1 MRASPSFLCASR
13 LVPAAALAVVAIALA
28 LPWARVPAI
37 TMLCFGLAAL
47 GLTVLMRA
55 GQVSFGHAMYAAIGG
70 YTAAFLARRFPG
82 ADALALLA
90 AGVLASVVCGAV
102 ASAFLSRYR
111 GIFFG
116 MLNLGISMVLV
127 SLIGKLYAYT
137 GGTDGLRF
145 ERPPFLGMQL
155 ARGDFEIAML
165 LLVTLLAGVAAWL
178 VQRYFESAAGQL
190 LRAIKTNETRLEYIG
205 VSARGVLVQGYV
217 VSAALVGLSGVLLAL
232 VQGLVTPESGHWLR
246 SGEFVFI
253 AILGGSASAL
263 GAFLGAA
270 VFEAIKLLAAA
281 YFTNAWQILLGG
293 TLIAAIFFAPDGL
306 LAAGRARHAARGRDA
321 S

>member
-1 MRASPSFLCASR
+1 MRHLSLIRWVIAATVL
-13 LVPAAALAVVAIALA
+13 LVGVALA
-28 LPWARVPAI
+28 LPWTRVPAI
-37 TMLCFGLAAL
+37 TLLCFGLAAL

-55 GQVSFGHAMYAAIGG
+55 GQVSFGHAMYAAVGG

-82 ADALALLA
+82 ADALVLVLA
-90 AGVLASVVCGAV
+90 GLLASVLFGAL

-116 MLNLGISMVLV
+116 MLNLGISMVIV
-127 SLIGKLYAYT
+127 SLIGKLYTWT

-145 ERPPFLGMQL
+145 ERPPILGMTL
-155 ARGDFEIAML
+155 SRGDFEIAML
-165 LLVTLLAGVAAWL
+165 LLVVVLALAALWL
-178 VQRYFESAAGQL
+178 VQRYFDSAAGQL
-190 LRAIKTNETRLEYIG
+190 LAAIKTNETRLEYIG
-205 VSARGVLVQGYV
+205 VSARRVLVQGYV

-246 SGEFVFI
+246 SGEYVFI
-253 AILGGSASAL
+253 AILGGSATAV

-270 VFEAIKLLAAA
+270 VFEIIKLVAAA

-293 TLIAAIFFAPDGL
+293 TLIAVIFFAPDGL
-306 LAAGRARHAARGRDA
+306 MAVRKKRRKEAAQ
-321 S
+321 